1 MAYTYNITIPLK
13 VQLVTTKDNLVQSRE
28 VNFVVDFTSQT
39 PITQGEVEQAELF
52 LQGKPVTS
60 DAELMRCVKSIA
72 DSFRAESK
80 PMLARLYAQRPNFPQ
95 AKPEVVL
102 NGNIRWNEKRVAPA

>member
-13 VQLVTTKDNLVQSRE
+13 VQLVSTKDKLVQSRE
-28 VNFVVDFTSQT
+28 VNFVVDFITQT

-60 DAELMRCVKSIA
+60 DTELMRCVKSIA
-72 DSFRAESK
+72 DSFLTESK
-80 PMLARLYAQRPNFPQ
+80 PMLARLSALRPNIPQ
-95 AKPEVVL
+95 VKTEVVL
-102 NGNIRWNEKRVAPA
+102 NGNIGWNEKRAATA